1 MKEPQHNQLNWLHVY
16 YVCRYFICLNMD
28 LIMQTGAKQSEFQ
41 AVGGAVGEEG
51 GGRKEVVRNHFDVL
65 DEFKDTDVS
74 FICDIHSWNS
84 EQSIP
89 NLDFHFVSPIT
100 IEIITII

>member
-41 AVGGAVGEEG
+41 AVGDRRG
-51 GGRKEVVRNHFDVL
+51 GGRLGGKRWFGIILTYWMGARTQMFLSFAIYTVRTLSNPFQ
-65 DEFKDTDVS
+65 T
-74 FICDIHSWNS
+74 
-84 EQSIP
+84 SI
-89 NLDFHFVSPIT
+89 SI
-100 IEIITII
+100 